1 VQQIRGQFLYFAFFD
16 GYRQKTGPDSNLW
29 PLPMYFFR
37 HGLIMVLYQ
46 LSYLERSM
54 SVATIKLSSKG
65 QIVIPKEIQ
74 DELHWQAGTQ
84 LSLVGTGSG
93 VLLNAMPAKM
103 GRSLRNLIG
112 YAQARWC
119 IGLY

>member
-1 VQQIRGQFLYFAFFD
+1 
-16 GYRQKTGPDSNLW
+16 
-29 PLPMYFFR
+29 
-37 HGLIMVLYQ
+37 
-46 LSYLERSM
+46 M

-74 DELHWQAGTQ
+74 DKLHWQAGTQ